1 MLLTILKSQLTIR
14 LKSSAILQRSLYVG
28 FFMLENNSSGSCFS
42 HSFAIVLIPL
52 LFIVGLVLGYLGMVP
67 LKVELHTLIIT
78 VFIFVVFLF
87 FVRHNANYAVCHMRG
102 SFSRMEESLQNALRA
117 NALTIMGKTKST
129 LHVKE
134 FMSDYYKDI
143 RNDNFARV
151 APSVFPMLGILGTFI
166 AIALS
171 MPDFTVKDL
180 NALDKEIS
188 VLLSGIG
195 TAFYASIYGIM
206 LSLIWTYFEKRGNT
220 KVDKYIYDLEKLYD
234 SRIWKKSE
242 LIKHEH
248 MQSELKDQEIVKT
261 LKETFNM
268 DFIRELNE
276 QYLKNFTTIM
286 SETSHSFSEL
296 TKQMQN
302 ASAQLR
308 MTLDKVHERQE
319 SVNAVS
325 TIKENIEGFNQ
336 SAKALHRSMEH
347 FDETVDH
354 TFEKIDT
361 EVAEIVEQLGSF
373 ARILSEQN
381 QQIVQ
386 NIMTLNEEKNR
397 SDV

>member
-1 MLLTILKSQLTIR
+1 M
-14 LKSSAILQRSLYVG
+14 
-28 FFMLENNSSGSCFS
+28 FENNSSSSCFS

-52 LFIVGLVLGYLGMVP
+52 LFIVGLVLGYVGVVP

-78 VFIFVVFLF
+78 MFIFVVFLF
-87 FVRHNANYAVCHMRG
+87 FIRHNANYAVCHMRG
-102 SFSRMEESLQNALRA
+102 SFMRMEESLQNALRA

-143 RNDNFARV
+143 RNDNFAKV
-151 APSVFPMLGILGTFI
+151 APSVFPMMGILGTFI

-180 NALDKEIS
+180 EALDKEIS

-286 SETSHSFSEL
+286 SETSHSFTEL

-302 ASAQLR
+302 ASAELR
-308 MTLDKVHERQE
+308 MTLDKVQDRKE

-325 TIKENIEGFNQ
+325 TIRENIEGFNE
-336 SAKALHRSMEH
+336 SARALHRSMER
-347 FDETVDH
+347 FDGTVDH
-354 TFEKIDT
+354 TFEKIDR
-361 EVAEIVEQLGSF
+361 EVGEIVEQLGGF
-373 ARILSEQN
+373 ARLLSEQN
-381 QQIVQ
+381 QLILK
-386 NIMTLNEEKNR
+386 NLDALNEEKK
-397 SDV
+397 